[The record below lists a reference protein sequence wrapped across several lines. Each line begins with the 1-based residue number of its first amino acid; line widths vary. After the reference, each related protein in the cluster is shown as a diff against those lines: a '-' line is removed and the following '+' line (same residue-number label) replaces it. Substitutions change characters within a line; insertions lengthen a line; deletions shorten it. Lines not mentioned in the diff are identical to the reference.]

1 AEETQL
7 LLQMETGEGRPTSS
21 RWREVYMAIAVTLAL
36 VAAAC
41 CLPIPS
47 VHQQVLRPT
56 ANVFQAL
63 WHSRTY
69 DDERLHGQSEQAER
83 ENGFFAQD
91 STFSHPPAATKT
103 HGDAAF
109 AARQSAYRAGWL
121 EDGEGDTST
130 SSQPDFRRGDWLDA
144 NWDDKTPPG
153 TIIEHVDT
161 SRSGRADF
169 RGDWLDVNWDDKTAD
184 TVIEHVDT
192 STSSRPVF
200 EGDWLDTNLNN
211 ETPGTVV
218 EHDWVEVGDS
228 STDSDGDGEGIPDEA
243 PDTGSL
249 DGIDGDS
256 DGFGDGPGFDAAL
269 PSNWHN
275 DVHDSS
281 TLPATTTIPPGPF
294 PAAETYHNNYDSD
307 NPLGVKMSLD
317 GGNYFLILG
326 DWGKAGGPGSCQKA
340 VAAHL
345 RAYAEKQANE
355 SKTLLFV
362 ASVGDNFYW
371 TGATPEAWEFVWSQ
385 PYGVNDPNSPVYQV
399 PWLSVYGNHDYGNH
413 DPYAFCPHKDES
425 YRRKIINGQAYS
437 SYQLNQDRNP
447 TRPFGTELY
456 WLPDYNYHYAIPSD
470 ADPKVEVIAVDTTA
484 LIDAQEVGGDG
495 SGRDSADAL
504 CGGRPIAQSFLNK
517 TYQAGRRLVIE
528 RAQKNKAATA
538 PKHNLVAKQVMLQVF
553 FAYLLHTH
561 LCGFAQSQVLIIQH
575 YPNLCPRDLFEKS
588 LPVSR
593 RGKVKVL
600 CSSAEKCRRKRAQ
613 GCVTFKSSGRP
624 LLRFCLETG
633 AAQPRH
639 IWARSYADM

>member
-1 AEETQL
+1 MPLLAHNTEVASPSYSTKTQAKKQVNVEVKESECKKLECLGRVLHWNDQGCASLRFGRMGLACLIFEHMRVIFTQAEETQL
-7 LLQMETGEGRPTSS
+7 LLQMETGEGRPRSS

-83 ENGFFAQD
+83 ENGVFAQD

-121 EDGEGDTST
+121 EDGEGDAST

-144 NWDDKTPPG
+144 NWDYKTPPG
-153 TIIEHVDT
+153 TVIEHVDT

-249 DGIDGDS
+249 DGMDGDS
-256 DGFGDGPGFDAAL
+256 DGFGDGPAFDAAL

-307 NPLGVKMSLD
+307 NPLGVKAL
-317 GGNYFLILG
+317 
-326 DWGKAGGPGSCQKA
+326 
-340 VAAHL
+340 
-345 RAYAEKQANE
+345 
-355 SKTLLFV
+355 
-362 ASVGDNFYW
+362 
-371 TGATPEAWEFVWSQ
+371 
-385 PYGVNDPNSPVYQV
+385 PYSN
-399 PWLSVYGNHDYGNH
+399 
-413 DPYAFCPHKDES
+413 
-425 YRRKIINGQAYS
+425 
-437 SYQLNQDRNP
+437 
-447 TRPFGTELY
+447 
-456 WLPDYNYHYAIPSD
+456 
-470 ADPKVEVIAVDTTA
+470 
-484 LIDAQEVGGDG
+484 
-495 SGRDSADAL
+495 
-504 CGGRPIAQSFLNK
+504 
-517 TYQAGRRLVIE
+517 
-528 RAQKNKAATA
+528 
-538 PKHNLVAKQVMLQVF
+538 
-553 FAYLLHTH
+553 
-561 LCGFAQSQVLIIQH
+561 
-575 YPNLCPRDLFEKS
+575 
-588 LPVSR
+588 
-593 RGKVKVL
+593 
-600 CSSAEKCRRKRAQ
+600 
-613 GCVTFKSSGRP
+613 TF
-624 LLRFCLETG
+624 
-633 AAQPRH
+633 
-639 IWARSYADM
+639 